1 MLEQR
6 IHIIHSIAAAIR
18 RESWIHVSPDV
29 DKNESNR
36 NEPESRAACEAI
48 RKQARSG
55 ADGSGDADSV
65 SDGCRI
71 VRHDTGSDIGG

>member
-6 IHIIHSIAAAIR
+6 IHSIAAANGFR
-18 RESWIHVSPDV
+18 RERWVHVSRDV
-29 DKNESNR
+29 DKNERNR
-36 NEPESRAACEAI
+36 NEPESRAAGEAI

-55 ADGSGDADSV
+55 ADGSGDADSN
-65 SDGCRI
+65 GCRI